1 MGPIRLFLAL
11 SVVMGHTGG
20 TILGFHGIYP
30 FPAVNAFFVISGF
43 YMTLVLNE
51 KYDPSHNS
59 LFFVN
64 RIIRLFPTYFIGLA
78 LVLIVSAVL
87 PAANMW
93 QKPNEAFSLIYV
105 VAMNL
110 FIFGQD
116 LIYVFCIPDGE
127 LCVDPMAASLD
138 PPAWSIAV
146 ELMFYAI
153 APFLLRSINK
163 TAAFAAVGIAYLLTL
178 TVWEADI
185 LQFWKSSVLPNAT
198 IATLRYYFFPSS
210 IMFFG
215 LGALSYHIHKL
226 ARGRDFKRAFGYS
239 LIFLVVALIKPEAY
253 LTWKRTLL
261 FALSLPI
268 IFELTKKSTIDRFV
282 GEFSYPVYI
291 LHFPILAV
299 LYRYWTGDR
308 QWFTLT
314 AVLTTLGVAAIVFLM
329 VERPIDAYRAK
340 LSKAALRRAVG
351 VNCAMPSP

>member
-1 MGPIRLFLAL
+1 MGFIRLFLAI

-20 TILGFHGIYP
+20 TIFGFHGIYP
-30 FPAVNAFFVISGF
+30 FPAVNAFFIISGF

-51 KYDPSHNS
+51 KYDPTHNS

-78 LVLIVSAVL
+78 LALIVSVLL
-87 PAANMW
+87 PAANTW
-93 QKPNEAFSLIYV
+93 QKPNDAFSWIYV
-105 VAMNL
+105 LSMNL

-116 LIYVFCIPDGE
+116 LVYVFCIPDGE
-127 LCVDPMAASLD
+127 RCVDPWASLD

-163 TAAFAAVGIAYLLTL
+163 TAAFAAAGIAYLFVL
-178 TVWEADI
+178 TVWDADI

-215 LGALSYHIHKL
+215 LGSLSYHIHKL
-226 ARGRDFKRAFGYS
+226 ARRGDLKRAFGYS
-239 LIFLVVALIKPEAY
+239 FIFLVLALMRPEAY

-261 FALSLPI
+261 FALLLPI
-268 IFELTKKSTIDRFV
+268 IFELTKKSTIDRLV

-299 LYRYWTGDR
+299 LYQSWITDTP
-308 QWFTLT
+308 WFTVT
-314 AVLTTLGVAAIVFLM
+314 AVLTTLGAAAIVFLM

-351 VNCAMPSP
+351 VNCTMPSP